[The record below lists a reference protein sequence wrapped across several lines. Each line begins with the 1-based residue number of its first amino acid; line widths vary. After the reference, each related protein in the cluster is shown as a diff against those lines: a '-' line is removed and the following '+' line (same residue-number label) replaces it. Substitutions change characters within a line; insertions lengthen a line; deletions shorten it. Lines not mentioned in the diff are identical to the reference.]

1 MALIFSKSF
10 QACKIKKAEILN
22 FMLIF
27 RYKMV
32 TDIVEKVKAKREF
45 RNIDNNFVQKV
56 TARVAIAK
64 RKRASEEVVKEARAL
79 LRKVIVPMPSKF
91 YRKLEKYKVSKK
103 RQQLVEL
110 VKMNRATREREEAG
124 IYPWLIS
131 LIKSLQDRTGSKE
144 LLDFGCG
151 LNLMALWLHG
161 LDFDGLSYVGYD
173 VDKAIIEVLNS
184 FAKNFGLNARAYCY
198 DVAELLKELLKEK
211 RNAIM
216 LFLKIVDGLEEIEP
230 GISEKIVGLDGVKIV
245 SFALR
250 SWGGKKIKQRLW
262 FERMLEKKGVKYEKF
277 VKGNEVF
284 YVLD

>member
-1 MALIFSKSF
+1 
-10 QACKIKKAEILN
+10 
-22 FMLIF
+22 MLIF

-32 TDIVEKVKAKREF
+32 TDVVEKVKAKREF
-45 RNIDNNFVQKV
+45 RNIDDNFVQKV
-56 TARVAIAK
+56 AAIVIAK
-64 RKRASEEVVKEARAL
+64 RKRTSEEIVKGARAL

-91 YRKLEKYKVSKK
+91 YRKLEKYKASKEQ
-103 RQQLVEL
+103 QQLAEL

-131 LIKSLQDRTGSKE
+131 LIKSLQDRTGSEE

-151 LNLMALWLHG
+151 LNLIALWLHG
-161 LDFDGLSYVGYD
+161 LDFSGLSYVGYD
-173 VDKAIIEVLNS
+173 VDKAIVEVLNS
-184 FAKNFGLNARAYCY
+184 FAKNFGLNARAYCC

-230 GISEKIVGLDGVKIV
+230 GVSEKIVELDGVKIV

-250 SWGGKKIKQRLW
+250 SWGGKKIKQRFW
-262 FERMLEKKGVKYEKF
+262 FERMLEKKGIKYEKF

-284 YVLD
+284 YVID

>member
-1 MALIFSKSF
+1 
-10 QACKIKKAEILN
+10 
-22 FMLIF
+22 
-27 RYKMV
+27 MV
-32 TDIVEKVKAKREF
+32 TDVVEKVKAKREF
-45 RNIDNNFVQKV
+45 RNIDDNFVQKV
-56 TARVAIAK
+56 AAIAIAK
-64 RKRASEEVVKEARAL
+64 RKRTNEEVVKEARAL

-91 YRKLEKYKVSKK
+91 YRKLEKYKAGSKE

-151 LNLMALWLHG
+151 LNLIALWLHG
-161 LDFDGLSYVGYD
+161 LDFDGLNYVGYD
-173 VDKAIIEVLNS
+173 VDKAIVEVLNS
-184 FAKNFGLNARAYCY
+184 FAKNFGLNARAYCC
-198 DVAELLKELLKEK
+198 DVTELLKELLKEK

-230 GISEKIVGLDGVKIV
+230 GVSEKIVELGGVKIV

-262 FERMLEKKGVKYEKF
+262 FEKMLERKGLKYEKF

-284 YVLD
+284 YVFD